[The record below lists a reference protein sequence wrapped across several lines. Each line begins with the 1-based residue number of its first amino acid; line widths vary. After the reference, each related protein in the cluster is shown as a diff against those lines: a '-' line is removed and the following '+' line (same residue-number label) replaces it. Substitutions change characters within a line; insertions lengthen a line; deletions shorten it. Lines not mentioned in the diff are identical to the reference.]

1 MIFDYIVIGGG
12 SAGSVIARRLADAEI
27 GSVLLI
33 EAGPADEGVPAM
45 MDISRLFELDAG
57 TDWGFLAEPTRHSG
71 RQLTYSRARMLGGCG
86 NHNDCAYL
94 VPPQADFDAWLDLG
108 AEGWSGKE
116 VMPYFE
122 RQKERITIEQR
133 PERHPVSRA
142 FIEAGVELGLS
153 KVDFREGVEP
163 GIGMLTLNANGR
175 MRSSSSVAYLHPLA
189 SLPAN
194 LQILT
199 DTLVSRIEFT
209 DGVAS
214 ACLTDKGRIGARRE
228 IIVCAGSIQSPQ
240 LLLTSGIG
248 DAAELRDLGIEVIH
262 DSPGVGK
269 HLVDHYSVP
278 VIFETTEPVSEWDVT
293 PYEAIAM
300 LKTLPDAQLAQS
312 QVQLGLTAGWVNGRF
327 GDDYQASAPK
337 PRTIIALEPNVAI
350 SRSHGSVKI
359 TSADIRV
366 APTIDLNYLSD
377 PEHYDE
383 DVLFES
389 VSFCRRLGQTQSF
402 KKIISRELSPGPDV
416 VSESDL
422 RDFIRKNCQTYYHA
436 SGTCRAGSADDPNA
450 VLTPDLKVKGVS
462 GLRVCDASMFPAM
475 VSVNINA
482 TVMMVGEKA
491 ADLIISDARQFA
503 SAASGN

>member
-1 MIFDYIVIGGG
+1 
-12 SAGSVIARRLADAEI
+12 
-27 GSVLLI
+27 
-33 EAGPADEGVPAM
+33 
-45 MDISRLFELDAG
+45 
-57 TDWGFLAEPTRHSG
+57 
-71 RQLTYSRARMLGGCG
+71 
-86 NHNDCAYL
+86 
-94 VPPQADFDAWLDLG
+94 
-108 AEGWSGKE
+108 
-116 VMPYFE
+116 
-122 RQKERITIEQR
+122 
-133 PERHPVSRA
+133 
-142 FIEAGVELGLS
+142 
-153 KVDFREGVEP
+153 
-163 GIGMLTLNANGR
+163 
-175 MRSSSSVAYLHPLA
+175 
-189 SLPAN
+189 
-194 LQILT
+194 
-199 DTLVSRIEFT
+199 
-209 DGVAS
+209 
-214 ACLTDKGRIGARRE
+214 
-228 IIVCAGSIQSPQ
+228 
-240 LLLTSGIG
+240 
-248 DAAELRDLGIEVIH
+248 
-262 DSPGVGK
+262 
-269 HLVDHYSVP
+269 
-278 VIFETTEPVSEWDVT
+278 
-293 PYEAIAM
+293 M
-300 LKTLPDAQLAQS
+300 LKTLPDAPLAQS

-327 GDDYQASAPK
+327 GDDYQESAPK
-337 PRTIIALEPNVAI
+337 PRTIIALEPNVA

-436 SGTCRAGSADDPNA
+436 SGTCRAGSADDPDA

-491 ADLIISDARQFA
+491 ADLIISDARQLA